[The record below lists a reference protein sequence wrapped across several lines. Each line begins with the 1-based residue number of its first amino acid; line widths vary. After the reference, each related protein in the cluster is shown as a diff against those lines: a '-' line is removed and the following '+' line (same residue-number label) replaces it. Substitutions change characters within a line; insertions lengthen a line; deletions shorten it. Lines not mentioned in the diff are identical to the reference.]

1 MSKELSLDTL
11 KAQMISVGRA
21 LYNRGLVAGSTGN
34 LSIRLPGGKFL
45 VTPTQM
51 SKAFLQPSDLLVVN
65 TDGKVVEGEGEPTS
79 EISMHICIYQR
90 RSEINAIVHAHPP
103 YTVALTLIGFHLDY
117 PFLPEAIPLKIG
129 MASYST
135 PGTREVPENLL
146 NLISRCKVIVLE
158 RHGAVAFG
166 KDIFEA
172 FNYMDGLEHVAK
184 ICWAARCLGPITPL
198 TLSQLQK
205 FKAVWD
211 ERY

>member
-1 MSKELSLDTL
+1 MSKEISLDTL
-11 KAQMISVGRA
+11 KAQMISVSRA
-21 LYNRGLVAGSTGN
+21 LYNRGLVGGSTGN
-34 LSIRLPGGKFL
+34 LSIRLAGGKFL
-45 VTPTQM
+45 VTPTQK

-90 RSEINAIVHAHPP
+90 RPEINAIVHAHPP
-103 YTVALTLIGFHLDY
+103 YTVALTLVDFCLDY

-146 NLISRCKVIVLE
+146 NILSKCKVIVLE

-211 ERY
+211 ERD